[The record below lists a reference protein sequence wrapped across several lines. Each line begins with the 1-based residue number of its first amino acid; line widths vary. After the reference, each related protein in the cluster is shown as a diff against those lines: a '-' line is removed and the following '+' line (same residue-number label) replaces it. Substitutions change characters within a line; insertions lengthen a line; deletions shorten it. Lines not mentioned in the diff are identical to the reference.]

1 MATSELEF
9 LDFENTQKA
18 FAYKSDNDLKQTRRL
33 FGLMNN
39 SFLVNVGSSVTN
51 FTLKL
56 RLPFVKSLIKA
67 TIFRQFV
74 GGESLQEAQKNI
86 ELLYKYGAQTILDY
100 GAESKSS
107 EEELDKVVTENKAA
121 ISFARNNISVP
132 IVVSK
137 ITGLADNDLLI
148 KMQSKS
154 KLNGE
159 QELEKKKLFS
169 RLDSICKTAYDNN
182 VSVMIDAEESWFQD
196 TIDSL
201 AEQMMEQYNK
211 DKVIVFNTYQMYRH
225 DKLTDLHSAYEKSQS
240 RNYLL
245 GAKLVRGAYM
255 DKERDYAIERAIPS
269 VIQASKEDT
278 DIDYNKAINFC
289 VENYKSIASV
299 CASHNAKS
307 NYLQAHLI
315 DKLRIDKRHP
325 HLNFCQLFGMS
336 DNLTFNLAQS
346 GYNVAKYLPYG
357 PVSDVIPYLIRRAK
371 ENTAVTNDV
380 SRELRLVR
388 KEIKRR
394 GLSS

>member
-1 MATSELEF
+1 MATTELEF
-9 LDFENTQKA
+9 LDFENTHKA
-18 FAYKSDNDLKQTRRL
+18 FAYKSDQELKRTRLL
-33 FGLMNN
+33 FSLMNN
-39 SFLVNVGSSVTN
+39 GFLVNVGSSATN
-51 FTLKL
+51 LALRL
-56 RLPFVKSLIKA
+56 RLPFVKSIIKA
-67 TIFRQFV
+67 SIFKQFV
-74 GGESLQEAQKNI
+74 GGESLSEAQKNI

-100 GAESKSS
+100 GAESKST
-107 EEELDKVVTENKAA
+107 EEELDKVVEENKAA
-121 ISFARNNISVP
+121 ISFAKNNVSVP

-154 KLNGE
+154 DLSNKE
-159 QELEKKKLFS
+159 EVEKQKLFD
-169 RLDSICKTAYDNN
+169 RLDSICKAAYDSG
-182 VSVMIDAEESWFQD
+182 VSVMIDAEESWFQE

-201 AEQMMEQYNK
+201 AEQMMEQYNR

-225 DKLTDLHSAYEKSQS
+225 DKLTDLHQAFDRSKS

-255 DKERDYAIERAIPS
+255 DKERDYAEKNGIQS
-269 VIQASKEDT
+269 VIQATKEDT

-289 VENYKSIASV
+289 VENYKSVASV

-315 DKLRIDKRHP
+315 DKLGVDKHHP

-380 SRELRLVR
+380 SRELRLV
-388 KEIKRR
+388 KNELKRR

>member
-1 MATSELEF
+1 MATTELEF

-18 FAYKSDNDLKQTRRL
+18 FAYKSDQELKRTRLL
-33 FGLMNN
+33 FSLMNN
-39 SFLVNVGSSVTN
+39 GFLVNVGSSATN
-51 FTLKL
+51 LALRL
-56 RLPFVKSLIKA
+56 RLPFVKSIIKA
-67 TIFRQFV
+67 SIFKQFV
-74 GGESLQEAQKNI
+74 GGESLSEAQKNI

-100 GAESKSS
+100 GAESKST
-107 EEELDKVVTENKAA
+107 EEELDKVVEENKAA
-121 ISFARNNISVP
+121 ISFAKNNVSVP

-154 KLNGE
+154 DLSNKE
-159 QELEKKKLFS
+159 EVEKQKLFD
-169 RLDSICKTAYDNN
+169 RLDSICKAAYDSG
-182 VSVMIDAEESWFQD
+182 VSVMIDAEESWFQE

-201 AEQMMEQYNK
+201 AEQMMEQYNR

-225 DKLTDLHSAYEKSQS
+225 DKLTDLHQAFDRSKS

-255 DKERDYAIERAIPS
+255 DKERDYAEKNGIQS
-269 VIQASKEDT
+269 VIQATKEDT

-289 VENYKSIASV
+289 VENYKSVASV

-315 DKLRIDKRHP
+315 DKLGVDKHHP

-380 SRELRLVR
+380 SRELRLV
-388 KEIKRR
+388 KNELKRR